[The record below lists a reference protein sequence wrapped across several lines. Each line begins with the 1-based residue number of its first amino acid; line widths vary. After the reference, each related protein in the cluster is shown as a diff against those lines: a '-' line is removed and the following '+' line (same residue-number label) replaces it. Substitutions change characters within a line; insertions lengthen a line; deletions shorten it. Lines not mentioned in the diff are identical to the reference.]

1 MRILKYPGSKWRIA
15 DEIIGLIPEHH
26 SYLEPFFG
34 SGAIFFRKRPSDI
47 ETINNLDDNIPNL
60 FRCIKEDSEKLARI
74 VALTPYSR
82 YEYERA
88 FGKSE
93 EDEYQRAVDFL
104 ITCWQG
110 HGFRTNKYRV
120 GWKNDVHGRERM
132 YSVREWC
139 KLPENILAMADR
151 LKQVQ
156 IDNRP
161 AVEIIKRF
169 DFDDVFMYI
178 DPPYVL
184 STRSG
189 KQYKHEMTD
198 DEHVELLNILK
209 GTKAKVMISG
219 YESALYDAILKG
231 WNKQRFRSNAE
242 HGAQCIE
249 TVWMN
254 YELNH
259 QINFFDLE
267 KSWNRSVADEL

>member
-15 DEIIGLIPEHH
+15 DAIIELIPEHH

-34 SGAIFFRKRPSDI
+34 SGAIFFRKKPSDI
-47 ETINNLDDNIPNL
+47 ETINDLDNNIPNL
-60 FRCIKEDSEKLARI
+60 FRCIREDPEKLARI

-82 YEYERA
+82 FEYERA
-88 FGKSE
+88 FGNAEK
-93 EDEYQRAVDFL
+93 DEYQRAVDFL

-120 GWKNDVHGRERM
+120 GWKNDVHGREYM
-132 YSVREWC
+132 YSVRDWC
-139 KLPENILAMADR
+139 KLPENMLAIADR

-198 DEHVELLNILK
+198 NDHVELLEILK
-209 GTKAKVMISG
+209 DTKAKVMISG
-219 YESALYDAILKG
+219 YESAIYNDVLKG
-231 WNKQRFRSNAE
+231 WNKQKFCTNAE
-242 HGAQCIE
+242 HGAKRIE

-254 YELNH
+254 YEINH
-259 QINFFDLE
+259 QMTFGDLGIM
-267 KSWNRSVADEL
+267 K